1 MTSPNTPTNN
11 ESKRNIGALGA
22 TGVVVAAMIGTGI
35 FTLSGVV
42 GPDLVTTDR
51 FVVAWIVAAIVA
63 GLGGSVYSEL
73 AAANPNTGGHYLYW
87 RTTFGRQAT
96 FIQCA
101 TDLVLVSVASVAAV
115 AAGSA
120 AYLHPLLPS
129 AVQGI
134 LGESGLAVA
143 LIWIATA
150 MHIRSV
156 RFGSAVITVGA
167 MAKVAILLVFCVLVF
182 LSDVPSKPAA
192 EPLGTPPSWFSPTF
206 ADAVLL
212 VLFAY
217 AGWENATT
225 VAGDV
230 QNPQRNVPLALFGG
244 LAAVTVVYL
253 LVNFAFLRA
262 APPSA
267 MIDAD
272 GNPVEAIGLFT
283 AEHLLPSGVAEISG
297 LVFGVLIFFTIISA
311 TLVVSRLFVAFAER
325 RDFPS
330 FFAHRNEGGTPVP
343 ALVVNAILC
352 SAFLTVLNL
361 EQLIRLG
368 GITYTLSHA
377 GVGVAAVVQR
387 LRSPDQH
394 RPFRMPLFPVPAI
407 VFALLYLWLGISGAI
422 REPELLPYIFGGWI
436 VAALLERLGR
446 RP

>member
-11 ESKRNIGALGA
+11 ESKRNIGAAQGDRRGGRGDDRHRNLHPEWCGWPRPRDNGSICGGLDCGGHRCW
-22 TGVVVAAMIGTGI
+22 TRRKRLQRIGGRQ
-35 FTLSGVV
+35 SQY
-42 GPDLVTTDR
+42 R
-51 FVVAWIVAAIVA
+51 
-63 GLGGSVYSEL
+63 
-73 AAANPNTGGHYLYW
+73 GHYLYW

-129 AVQGI
+129 AVQDI

-167 MAKVAILLVFCVLVF
+167 MAKVAILLAFCVLVF
-182 LSDVPSKPAA
+182 LSDVPAKPAA

-330 FFAHRNEGGTPVP
+330 FFAIAMKGAPPCPLWWSTQS
-343 ALVVNAILC
+343 C
-352 SAFLTVLNL
+352 
-361 EQLIRLG
+361 
-368 GITYTLSHA
+368 
-377 GVGVAAVVQR
+377 AV
-387 LRSPDQH
+387 RS
-394 RPFRMPLFPVPAI
+394 
-407 VFALLYLWLGISGAI
+407 
-422 REPELLPYIFGGWI
+422 
-436 VAALLERLGR
+436 
-446 RP
+446 

>member
-1 MTSPNTPTNN
+1 MTNS
-11 ESKRNIGALGA
+11 SQRNIGGFGA

-35 FTLSGVV
+35 FTISGVV
-42 GPDLVTTDR
+42 GPDLVTADR
-51 FVVAWIVAAIVA
+51 FVAAWIVAAIVA

-101 TDLVLVSVASVAAV
+101 TDLVMVSVASVAAV

-129 AVQGI
+129 AVQGV

-167 MAKVAILLVFCVLVF
+167 MAKVAILLAFCVLVF
-182 LSDVPSKPAA
+182 LSDVPAKPAA
-192 EPLGTPPSWFSPTF
+192 EPL
-206 ADAVLL
+206 LL
-212 VLFAY
+212 ILFAY

-283 AEHLLPSGVAEISG
+283 AEHLLPSGVAELSG

-330 FFAHRNEGGTPVP
+330 FFAHRNEGGTPVA

-352 SAFLTVLNL
+352 SAFLTVLDL

-407 VFALLYLWLGISGAI
+407 AFALLYLWLGISGAI
-422 REPELLPYIFGGWI
+422 QEHKLLPYIFGGWF

-446 RP
+446 RQ

>member
-1 MTSPNTPTNN
+1 MPSPNTPPAATPH
-11 ESKRNIGALGA
+11 RNIDALGA

-51 FVVAWIVAAIVA
+51 FVVAWVVAAIIA

-115 AAGSA
+115 AAGSS
-120 AYLHPLLPS
+120 AYLYPLLPN
-129 AVQGI
+129 ALQGWVT
-134 LGESGLAVA
+134 EAGLAVA
-143 LIWIATA
+143 MVWIATA
-150 MHIRSV
+150 MHLRSV

-167 MAKVAILLVFCVLVF
+167 VAKVVILLIFCALVF
-182 LSDVPSKPAA
+182 GSDIPAKPAA
-192 EPLGTPPSWFSPTF
+192 ENLGAPPSWFSPTF

-244 LAAVTVVYL
+244 LAGVTVVYL
-253 LVNFAFLRA
+253 LVNLAFLRA

-267 MIDAD
+267 MLDAD
-272 GNPVEAIGLFT
+272 GGPVEAIGLFT
-283 AEHLLPSGVAEISG
+283 AEHLLPSGVAEASG

-311 TLVVSRLFVAFAER
+311 TMVVSRLFVAFAER
-325 RDFPS
+325 GDFPKWLAS
-330 FFAHRNEGGTPVP
+330 RNEGGTPGP
-343 ALVVNAILC
+343 ALIINAVLC
-352 SAFLTVLNL
+352 SAFLTVLDL

-368 GITYTLSHA
+368 GITYTFSHA
-377 GVGVAAVVQR
+377 GVGIAAVVQR
-387 LRSPDQH
+387 IRHPEQH
-394 RPFRMPLFPVPAI
+394 RPFRMPWFPLPAI
-407 VFALLYLWLGISGAI
+407 AFALLYLWLGISGAI
-422 REPELLPYIFGGWI
+422 REPELLPFIVGGWL
-436 VAALLERLGR
+436 VAALLERIGR
-446 RP
+446 RR

>member
-156 RFGSAVITVGA
+156 RFG
-167 MAKVAILLVFCVLVF
+167 KR
-182 LSDVPSKPAA
+182 
-192 EPLGTPPSWFSPTF
+192 
-206 ADAVLL
+206 
-212 VLFAY
+212 
-217 AGWENATT
+217 
-225 VAGDV
+225 GDH
-230 QNPQRNVPLALFGG
+230 R
-244 LAAVTVVYL
+244 
-253 LVNFAFLRA
+253 
-262 APPSA
+262 
-267 MIDAD
+267 
-272 GNPVEAIGLFT
+272 
-283 AEHLLPSGVAEISG
+283 
-297 LVFGVLIFFTIISA
+297 
-311 TLVVSRLFVAFAER
+311 R
-325 RDFPS
+325 RDGQSGHPS
-330 FFAHRNEGGTPVP
+330 C
-343 ALVVNAILC
+343 LLC
-352 SAFLTVLNL
+352 
-361 EQLIRLG
+361 LG
-368 GITYTLSHA
+368 VS
-377 GVGVAAVVQR
+377 
-387 LRSPDQH
+387 
-394 RPFRMPLFPVPAI
+394 
-407 VFALLYLWLGISGAI
+407 
-422 REPELLPYIFGGWI
+422 E
-436 VAALLERLGR
+436 
-446 RP
+446 

>member
-1 MTSPNTPTNN
+1 
-11 ESKRNIGALGA
+11 
-22 TGVVVAAMIGTGI
+22 
-35 FTLSGVV
+35 
-42 GPDLVTTDR
+42 
-51 FVVAWIVAAIVA
+51 
-63 GLGGSVYSEL
+63 
-73 AAANPNTGGHYLYW
+73 
-87 RTTFGRQAT
+87 
-96 FIQCA
+96 
-101 TDLVLVSVASVAAV
+101 
-115 AAGSA
+115 
-120 AYLHPLLPS
+120 
-129 AVQGI
+129 
-134 LGESGLAVA
+134 
-143 LIWIATA
+143 
-150 MHIRSV
+150 
-156 RFGSAVITVGA
+156 

-182 LSDVPSKPAA
+182 LSDVPAKPAA

-352 SAFLTVLNL
+352 SAFLTVLDL

-407 VFALLYLWLGISGAI
+407 AFALLYLWLGISGAI

>member
-1 MTSPNTPTNN
+1 MTSPNTPTTS
-11 ESKRNIGALGA
+11 EPKRNISGLGA

-120 AYLHPLLPS
+120 AYLHPLLPDV
-129 AVQGI
+129 VQSI
-134 LGESGLAVA
+134 LSESGLAVT

-167 MAKVAILLVFCVLVF
+167 MAKVVILLAFCVLVF
-182 LSDVPSKPAA
+182 LSDVPVKPPA

-230 QNPQRNVPLALFGG
+230 QNPQRNVPFALFGG

-253 LVNFAFLRA
+253 LVNLAFLRA

-283 AEHLLPSGVAEISG
+283 AEHLLPPGVAEVSG
-297 LVFGVLIFFTIISA
+297 LIFGVLIFFTIISA

-330 FFAHRNEGGTPVP
+330 FFANRNEGGTLVP

-352 SAFLTVLNL
+352 SAFLTVLDL

-387 LRSPDQH
+387 FRFPDQH

-407 VFALLYLWLGISGAI
+407 AFALLYLWLGISGAI
-422 REPELLPYIFGGWI
+422 REPELLPYIIGGWI

-446 RP
+446 RA